1 MISQLEKA
9 KLGPAHRISNFVK
22 LGHGNKREV
31 VHSIPL
37 SQGLRESVSPLG
49 AARDREAG
57 REERGRER
65 TSALLVQRGSPQ
77 LIFCLQFHLKK
88 IRWPEEACDSFF
100 SSSVTLHIWG

>member
-37 SQGLRESVSPLG
+37 SQGLRESVSPMG
-49 AARDREAG
+49 AARD
-57 REERGRER
+57 
-65 TSALLVQRGSPQ
+65 
-77 LIFCLQFHLKK
+77 
-88 IRWPEEACDSFF
+88 
-100 SSSVTLHIWG
+100 